1 MKQFGLM
8 LGVLLA
14 VAAHPAMAEEGD
26 GQRIERACAYDAA
39 RLCRYPLPGTEDF
52 KNGGRIYNCLT
63 RYTGGG
69 QLSRPCYDAMMG
81 AK

>member
-39 RLCRYPLPGTEDF
+39 RLFDTRCRALRTF